1 MPSSILIVSPSA
13 ADVYWINKFSPSG
26 GSSAPFFD
34 LQDPQNG
41 VFVYAT
47 ARQGMQGGEI
57 KEYDEDA
64 LINLENG
71 GMFKD
76 YGY

>member
-13 ADVYWINKFSPSG
+13 TDVYWINKFSPSE

-41 VFVYAT
+41 ELVYAT
-47 ARQGMQGGEI
+47 VRRGMQGGEI
-57 KEYDEDA
+57 KEYDDDA

-71 GMFKD
+71 GMFED